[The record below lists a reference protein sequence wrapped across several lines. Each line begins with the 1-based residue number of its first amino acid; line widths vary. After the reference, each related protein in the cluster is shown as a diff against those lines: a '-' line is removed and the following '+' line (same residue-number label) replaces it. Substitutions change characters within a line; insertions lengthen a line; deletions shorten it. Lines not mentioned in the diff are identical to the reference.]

1 MPFTVHRDAG
11 PVAGRDQQHRT
22 RDNPGAARTF
32 ELAKVDPCVLLTRAQ
47 RAQLG
52 VAQPVTPRGDTGND
66 PTRKLMS
73 TTGASYGVFRELT
86 ATANDTVGVAGGKV
100 SSTVTIDG
108 FDVPL
113 ISVPKQGCSAF
124 VNTGDSEYLPL
135 QANGTGVAPDDE
147 LCRLVQPATPL
158 VLANLTALP
167 P

>member
-124 VNTGDSEYLPL
+124 VNTGTPSTSP
-135 QANGTGVAPDDE
+135 
-147 LCRLVQPATPL
+147 CRPNEPGSRPTTSSAGSSSPRRRWCSQT
-158 VLANLTALP
+158 
-167 P
+167 